1 MCQIILPSD
10 TSENKAKCMRHS
22 MQVQEVPL
30 KTTKFA
36 DTGNESHLDGQ
47 HQGMG
52 SVGQQSIVEPE
63 QTW

>member
-10 TSENKAKCMRHS
+10 TSENKAKSMRHS
-22 MQVQEVPL
+22 MQVQEVPV

-47 HQGMG
+47 
-52 SVGQQSIVEPE
+52 
-63 QTW
+63 QTKGWVVLASKAL